1 MNIRCIPKLIDYIT
15 LFKFIKE
22 NEAKQILDERL
33 QNVWDVLHNSGY
45 PYKLEPDVIEYY
57 EKCYVQIEKAMN
69 DQNWDYFIETILVK
83 AYSADVVNK
92 SYFDILN
99 TILMHT
105 SFKGELMAH
114 HIFDIW
120 EEFVINHF
128 GKNYFECEN
137 NEVTYIRR
145 VIAKC
150 FLLCL
155 RNDVP
160 IEDFNNKYVTY
171 THKQLKILEKKQS
184 LEQDFV

>member
-1 MNIRCIPKLIDYIT
+1 MNIKCTSKLTDYIA
-15 LFKFIKE
+15 LFKFINE

-33 QNVWDVLHNSGY
+33 QNVWDVFHNSGY
-45 PYKLEPDVIEYY
+45 PYKLEPDVVEYY
-57 EKCYVQIEKAMN
+57 EKCYVQIEQAMN
-69 DQNWDYFIETILVK
+69 DQNWDYFIEKILVISFIAGMVNK
-83 AYSADVVNK
+83 AYNN
-92 SYFDILN
+92 ILD

-105 SFKGELMAH
+105 SFKGSALAH
-114 HIFDIW
+114 HLYDIW
-120 EEFVINHF
+120 YDFVDNHF
-128 GKNYFECEN
+128 GKYFDCEK